1 MAAVFCWCLLINH
14 KKEPEGTPFKV
25 IPGHDIA
32 DLKEKV
38 KEKTPHDLDGID
50 PHRLI
55 VWRCTT
61 QNRMAFKDVH
71 DNMWESALKSVDFDD
86 GNVVEQLDE
95 RDMMADLQVSNGEI
109 LLVRMPGASPTSLTK
124 QKSYLEIELLRA
136 GRLRHCTFLFICTD
150 LAISAP

>member
-1 MAAVFCWCLLINH
+1 MADEFCWCLLINH

-38 KEKTPHDLDGID
+38 KEKKLHDLDGID
-50 PHRLI
+50 PDRLR

-61 QNRMAFKDVH
+61 QNHMAFKDVH
-71 DNMWESALKSVDFDD
+71 DNMWESVLKNVDFDN
-86 GNVVEQLDE
+86 GIVVEELDG
-95 RDMMADLQVSNGEI
+95 RDMIANLHVLNEEI
-109 LLVRMPGASPTSLTK
+109 LLVQMPGASPPSLTK
-124 QKSYLEIELLRA
+124 QESYLEIELLRA

>member
-38 KEKTPHDLDGID
+38 KEKKPHDLDGID
-50 PHRLI
+50 PDRLR

-71 DNMWESALKSVDFDD
+71 GNMWESALKSVDFDN

-95 RDMMADLQVSNGEI
+95 RDMIANLHVLNEEI
-109 LLVRMPGASPTSLTK
+109 LLVQMPGVSPPSLTK
-124 QKSYLEIELLRA
+124 QESYLEIELLHA
-136 GRLRHCTFLFICTD
+136 GRLHHCTFLFICTD
-150 LAISAP
+150 LVISTP